1 MKFFLELID
10 RLLIHIVH
18 IFLLFVSA
26 EICENSKGETAE
38 FFDFNQIFNQKN
50 QFNQK
55 IDLIKKISLIK
66 EKHLFSALFH
76 RIYRN
81 NHKQ

>member
-1 MKFFLELID
+1 MIIICPRKDNNVI
-10 RLLIHIVH
+10 
-18 IFLLFVSA
+18 
-26 EICENSKGETAE
+26 EINESKLTTGCYGISKGETAE